1 MQDGIHPKKR
11 ILLSKIAISPFG
23 GPNPLGPPG
32 LSKPA
37 GTIFFT
43 ALRFCPYA
51 KYDFKKNWG
60 EKKVCLALPFSVNP
74 ILHRGIKSIPQG
86 WLLCTNPQG
95 MPQIGWFF
103 MTLFLS
109 TFERSWVSHFWG
121 FFLKISKNFTLN
133 FFFRQNPKEGP
144 FYTCKN
150 AFIFGSF
157 FGSKMVIIQLQ
168 MHK

>member
-109 TFERSWVSHFWG
+109 IFKWSWVGQFGFSFWKFQKILRRP
-121 FFLKISKNFTLN
+121 FFSYKIQRGDPSIRVKMTFSL
-133 FFFRQNPKEGP
+133 
-144 FYTCKN
+144 
-150 AFIFGSF
+150 GSF
-157 FGSKMVIIQLQ
+157 
-168 MHK
+168 